1 MSSHHYY
8 LEDAVVEGGREEEVL
23 VTVVARPLSVA
34 APSPEVGAA
43 HEAADVE
50 DDDALQRRQRDRL
63 PVALQDHPLLQ
74 VLVRPVIF
82 MGEGVTKMN
91 QIKS

>member
-23 VTVVARPLSVA
+23 VAVVARPLSVA

-74 VLVRPVIF
+74 VLVSPVKVV
-82 MGEGVTKMN
+82 GEGDIHANQVT
-91 QIKS
+91 